1 MVDISM
7 QNLASRHV
15 KAEESA
21 RLGIAAG
28 WYTHKVSGTF
38 VGGPYAND
46 ADAQKKILELNPPV
60 IVPKRKV

>member
-1 MVDISM
+1 MTDISM

-38 VGGPYAND
+38 VGGPYASD
-46 ADAQKKILELNPPV
+46 ADAQKKILELNPPL
-60 IVPKRKV
+60 IAPKRKT

>member
-1 MVDISM
+1 MVEISM

-38 VGGPYAND
+38 VGGPYASND
-46 ADAQKKILELNPPV
+46 DAQKKILELNPPV
-60 IVPKRKV
+60 VVAKRKV